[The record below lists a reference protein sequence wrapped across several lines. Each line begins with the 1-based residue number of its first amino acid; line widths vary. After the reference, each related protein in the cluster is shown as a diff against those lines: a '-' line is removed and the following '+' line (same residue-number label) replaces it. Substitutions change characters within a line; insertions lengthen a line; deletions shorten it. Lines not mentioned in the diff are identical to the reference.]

1 MLKKSVKK
9 RSKILGRLRKSKDG
23 ATAIEFAILG
33 IPFAALLFGIVEIS
47 VLFFMTSTVEH
58 AVSTV
63 SRKIRTGEFQASDDT
78 EAGFKTAV
86 CTAMVGVGNCN
97 RLRVDVVTASTGKF
111 TDLVLPQSPPV
122 CAPNDQA
129 CKDNPP
135 AMPADNYNSSG
146 SGDVVIV
153 RVQYVHQLAVPSALT
168 GLANSSGN
176 TNVISVATAF
186 RNEPF

>member
-1 MLKKSVKK
+1 MLK
-9 RSKILGRLRKSKDG
+9 RSKSKKLQFLRRFRKDGQG

-47 VLFFMTSTVEH
+47 VLFFITSTTEH
-58 AVSTV
+58 AVTSV
-63 SRKIRTGEFQASDDT
+63 ARKIRTGEFQVADGT
-78 EAGFKTAV
+78 EAGFKAAV
-86 CTAMVGVGNCN
+86 CAAMAGVGNCN
-97 RLRVDVVTASTGKF
+97 RLRVDVVTAGTGKF
-111 TDLVLPQSPPV
+111 TDLVLPVSPPV
-122 CAPNDQA
+122 CDPNDDV
-129 CKDNPP
+129 CKENPP
-135 AMPADNYNSSG
+135 AMPPDNYNDSG

-176 TNVISVATAF
+176 THVISIATAF